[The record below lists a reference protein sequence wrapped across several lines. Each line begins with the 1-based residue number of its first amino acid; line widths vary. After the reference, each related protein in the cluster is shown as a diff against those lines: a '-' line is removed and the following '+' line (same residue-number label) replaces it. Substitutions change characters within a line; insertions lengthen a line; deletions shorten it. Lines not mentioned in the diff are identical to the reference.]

1 MAVAVPGALAL
12 AVALAVAVA
21 VSVAVAGAL
30 ALAVAGAVAVTM
42 AVPGALAL
50 AVAGAMAG
58 AVAGAAAAA
67 AVTAMAMAMAG
78 AVAVAVAIVWALV
91 TVNFFLLERCSVM
104 STTYVIV
111 RTFSAGVF
119 AGYLESRNGREVV
132 LTNARRL
139 WYWAGAASL
148 SEMAMSGTK
157 LPAECKFPVAVDRVL
172 LLEAIEILDCTE
184 AARTSIE
191 GVPVWTA

>member
-1 MAVAVPGALAL
+1 
-12 AVALAVAVA
+12 
-21 VSVAVAGAL
+21 
-30 ALAVAGAVAVTM
+30 VAGAVAVSG
-42 AVPGALAL
+42 AVAV

-58 AVAGAAAAA
+58 VMAVVMAVAVAVAM
-67 AVTAMAMAMAG
+67 AVTGAVVVVVAMAVAVSGAVSG
-78 AVAVAVAIVWALV
+78 AVAVAVAVAGAVAMAVV
-91 TVNFFLLERCSVM
+91 TVNFFLLERCFQM
-104 STTYVIV
+104 SNYVIV

-148 SEMAMSGTK
+148 SEMAMFGTK

-184 AARTSIE
+184 AAKISIE